1 MFTDDYIEKEQNYRL
16 FESFIKLCNK
26 SAEFEFSP
34 RENLKKVRTYNF
46 VPDISEMAEN
56 LKSCLQESHELP
68 KDFTKLFDTQ
78 LFSLDTDLVPEV
90 AELYKKLKVDHK

>member
-1 MFTDDYIEKEQNYRL
+1 MKL
-16 FESFIKLCNK
+16 FNRSE
-26 SAEFEFSP
+26 EFEFSG
-34 RENLKKVRTYNF
+34 RANLKKVRNYNF

-56 LKSCLQESHELP
+56 LKSCLQESADLP

-90 AELYKKLKVDHK
+90 AKLYKQLKVEHK